1 MNGQGNAVDV
11 LMGVGGTGNRFL
23 ETIVMLSL
31 IRYIHERDKIKVIL
45 VDEDTN
51 NGNFNETSTLIE
63 RYKAFRKIISGSG
76 KSPISLE
83 NEIVFA
89 NGRKEKM
96 EIVPSKYIGDSV
108 GNMSFSDIIGQ
119 DSLTNGLFKEEDLN
133 LTLESGF
140 KGKVHVG
147 SVVFSQAKR
156 GLSNIFRNVVA
167 GATNLNVFI
176 VGSLFGG
183 TGAAGIPTIARIIK
197 DNGFPG
203 GGDVNKRIGALLIL
217 SYFGVEPP
225 PDNGNN
231 ECPQI
236 SLSVSLNRVRE
247 ALRTYYANNDD
258 IDVFY
263 LIGSYEPLVKTY
275 PWREC
280 GGFAQKNENF
290 VIEIFAGAF
299 YKHFLNNP
307 NDNAGNIY
315 RAFVDDESLPD
326 VLEKEDIPYQDEL
339 VKGIESFAKFRILLG
354 EYWRE
359 KHLNIPLSDDVK
371 KIIDELFESFDDW
384 FLDVFFD
391 MGGKKRVDLKITHT
405 WEKPKIVFLREKIT
419 IDILETL
426 RDIIKAEK
434 KDAKALERVDKNQEA
449 ISSFIDAEGWEV
461 SIGDRMKDKDLIRA
475 TWDYYFK

>member
-1 MNGQGNAVDV
+1 MNGPGNAVDV

-31 IRYIHERDKIKVIL
+31 IRYIHERNEIKVIL
-45 VDEDTN
+45 VDEDAI

-83 NEIVFA
+83 NEIVYA
-89 NGRKEKM
+89 DKSKKKM
-96 EIVPSKYIGDSV
+96 EIVPSKYIGGNVGKFGNIV
-108 GNMSFSDIIGQ
+108 GNDP
-119 DSLTNGLFKEEDLN
+119 LVRGLFKEEDLN

-197 DNGFPG
+197 DQGFPG
-203 GGDVNKRIGALLIL
+203 GGNVNKRIGALLIL
-217 SYFGVEPP
+217 SYFGVESPS
-225 PDNGNN
+225 DNGNN

-236 SLSVSLNRVRE
+236 SLPVSLNRVRE
-247 ALRTYYANNDD
+247 ALRTYYANNQD

-263 LIGSYEPLVKTY
+263 LIGSYDPLIKTY
-275 PWREC
+275 PWRNC
-280 GGFAQKNENF
+280 GGTDQKNENF

-315 RAFVDDESLPD
+315 RAFVDNESLPN
-326 VLEKEDIPYQDEL
+326 VLESEDIPYQDEL

-354 EYWRE
+354 KYWRE
-359 KHLNIPLSDDVK
+359 KHLNIQLSDDVK

-391 MGGKKRVDLKITHT
+391 EGGKKRVDLKIKHT
-405 WEKPKIVFLREKIT
+405 WKRIS
-419 IDILETL
+419 IDILESL
-426 RDIIKAEK
+426 RDIIKAERG
-434 KDAKALERVDKNQEA
+434 DDEALKRVDENQEA
-449 ISSFIDAEGWEV
+449 IASFIDVKGWIV
-461 SIGDRMKDKDLIRA
+461 SIGSKKKDNDLIRA